1 MKFTVNGFSQ
11 KKAVEL
17 GLSAEDLLI
26 LRWFVDFQ
34 GSDKM
39 LKFETDDGPYAWV
52 NYKHFLE
59 DMPIVKCNRKNLA
72 AKFQRLVDAG
82 VLKHKT
88 IKQGGTFSVYS
99 FGPAYSGLVATD
111 GVPTLD
117 KGVPKSGNPIPKSG
131 NPIPK
136 SGNPIPKSGNPVG
149 CKQETPLPE
158 NSPPK
163 INLLNNQSTK
173 NNKESK
179 EKVPGTK
186 RKIKFEPPTVE
197 EVRTYCAERKNGID
211 PEKFIAFYTAN
222 GWVQG
227 KAQKPIKNWK
237 ATVITWE
244 RRNKDSGDSGSHT
257 GNKKGWGG
265 YLC

>member
-39 LKFETDDGPYAWV
+39 LKFETDDGPYSWV

-131 NPIPK
+131 NP
-136 SGNPIPKSGNPVG
+136 VG

-179 EKVPGTK
+179 ENVPDKPVQRSSKFVLPSLDEVKAYCSERGKGVDPEQWYDHYQSNGWMVGKTHMKDWKAAVRTWEHRILPSKVPSNGNPW
-186 RKIKFEPPTVE
+186 EG
-197 EVRTYCAERKNGID
+197 VR
-211 PEKFIAFYTAN
+211 
-222 GWVQG
+222 
-227 KAQKPIKNWK
+227 
-237 ATVITWE
+237 
-244 RRNKDSGDSGSHT
+244 S
-257 GNKKGWGG
+257 
-265 YLC
+265 